1 MKDDSVYLSHILE
14 KTTRILEVTA
24 SISFEEFSSNYLI
37 SDSVIRSLEVIG
49 EASNKLSESF
59 RMENPDIPIRQMV
72 GLRNILIHAYS
83 DVDLKRVWMIAKTN
97 VPTLHGQVES
107 ILRKK
112 IPRVPKNK
120 TSVCHAGNSGNYL
133 CSIYIVSG
141 ILCSI
146 EMI

>member
-1 MKDDSVYLSHILE
+1 MKDDSVYISHIFE

-107 ILRKK
+107 ILRK
-112 IPRVPKNK
+112 
-120 TSVCHAGNSGNYL
+120 
-133 CSIYIVSG
+133 
-141 ILCSI
+141 
-146 EMI
+146 

>member
-1 MKDDSVYLSHILE
+1 MKDDSVYLSHIFE
-14 KTTRILEVTA
+14 KTTRILEVTV

-107 ILRKK
+107 ILRK
-112 IPRVPKNK
+112 
-120 TSVCHAGNSGNYL
+120 
-133 CSIYIVSG
+133 
-141 ILCSI
+141 
-146 EMI
+146 

>member
-1 MKDDSVYLSHILE
+1 MKDDSVYLSHIFE

-72 GLRNILIHAYS
+72 GLRNMLIHAYS

-107 ILRKK
+107 ILRK
-112 IPRVPKNK
+112 
-120 TSVCHAGNSGNYL
+120 
-133 CSIYIVSG
+133 
-141 ILCSI
+141 
-146 EMI
+146 

>member
-1 MKDDSVYLSHILE
+1 MKDDSVYLSHIFE

-72 GLRNILIHAYS
+72 GLRCGS
-83 DVDLKRVWMIAKTN
+83 DEI
-97 VPTLHGQVES
+97 PTLYRH
-107 ILRKK
+107 
-112 IPRVPKNK
+112 
-120 TSVCHAGNSGNYL
+120 
-133 CSIYIVSG
+133 
-141 ILCSI
+141 
-146 EMI
+146 

>member
-1 MKDDSVYLSHILE
+1 MKDDSVYLSHIFE

-107 ILRKK
+107 ILRK
-112 IPRVPKNK
+112 
-120 TSVCHAGNSGNYL
+120 
-133 CSIYIVSG
+133 
-141 ILCSI
+141 
-146 EMI
+146 